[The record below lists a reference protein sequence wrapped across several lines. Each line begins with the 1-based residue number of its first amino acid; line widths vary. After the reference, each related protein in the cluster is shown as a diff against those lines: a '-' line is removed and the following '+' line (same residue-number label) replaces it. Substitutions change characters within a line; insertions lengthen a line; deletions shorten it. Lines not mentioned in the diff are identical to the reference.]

1 MTNIH
6 TEITLDKPQ
15 KAQSHFVEK
24 CKYKVRKKLFG
35 RLSKLQVKNRKI
47 ICLWI
52 GISTNLT
59 IKYIYFLVYY
69 IFQWIRNSIHTYKE
83 DKIWKWIPILHY

>member
-24 CKYKVRKKLFG
+24 CIKYKVRKKLFG
-35 RLSKLQVKNRKI
+35 RFI
-47 ICLWI
+47 
-52 GISTNLT
+52 
-59 IKYIYFLVYY
+59 
-69 IFQWIRNSIHTYKE
+69 
-83 DKIWKWIPILHY
+83 

>member
-6 TEITLDKPQ
+6 KEITLDKPQ

-47 ICLWI
+47 ICL
-52 GISTNLT
+52 
-59 IKYIYFLVYY
+59 
-69 IFQWIRNSIHTYKE
+69 
-83 DKIWKWIPILHY
+83 